1 MAKRYSRRDFLRFS
15 ALTAVA
21 AATGCNRSSGP
32 TTNATSASGLSGDLR
47 ILQWSHFVPRHD
59 DWFGPFAQEWGESVG
74 VNVTVDHISLAELPS
89 RAASEISAGR
99 GHDLIELLSPPA
111 NLEPS
116 VLDLT
121 DVNEEA
127 QRRHG
132 DQVGLCTRS
141 SFNPTTNKF
150 YGFCHGW
157 VPDPGNYRRSL
168 WEQVG
173 MPDGPAT
180 YDDLLTGG
188 GQILSDLSVALG
200 LGMSNE
206 IDSNMAARAMIW
218 SFGGSIQ
225 DENENVVLNSPETVE
240 AVSFMK
246 QLFESAMT
254 NEVFGWDAASNNQGL
269 IAGELSYIL
278 NSISAYR
285 SAQTANPEVADD
297 VFFTRPLEGPAGT
310 GLASEHVIP
319 IYVVPE
325 HAGNPEAAKEFMLH
339 LVGNYDQATDNSEL
353 YTFPAF
359 PSTVPNLNEWLE
371 DDPYDS
377 NPADKL
383 VLLQDADQWSTN
395 VGHPGPASAA
405 IGEVFGTFVIPQMMA
420 KAARG
425 DLTPQ
430 EAVAEAE
437 DQVRTIFDQWRERG
451 LVGGGS

>member
-1 MAKRYSRRDFLRFS
+1 M
-15 ALTAVA
+15 
-21 AATGCNRSSGP
+21 
-32 TTNATSASGLSGDLR
+32 
-47 ILQWSHFVPRHD
+47 PRHD
-59 DWFGPFAQEWGESVG
+59 EWFGPFAQDWGQSVG
-74 VNVTVDHISLAELPS
+74 VNVTVDHIALAELPS
-89 RAASEISAGR
+89 RAASEISAGQ

-132 DQVGLCTRS
+132 EQVGLCTRS

-168 WEQVG
+168 WEQVD

-206 IDSNMAARAMIW
+206 IDSNMAARAIIW

-240 AVSFMK
+240 AVNFMK
-246 QLFESAMT
+246 QLFDSAMT

-297 VFFTRPLEGPAGT
+297 VFFTRPLEGPGGV

-325 HAGNPEAAKEFMLH
+325 HAENPEAAKEFMLH
-339 LVGNYDQATDNSEL
+339 LVDNYDQATDNSEL

-359 PSTVPNLNEWLE
+359 PSTVPDLDAWLD
-371 DDPYDS
+371 DDPYES

-383 VLLQDADQWSTN
+383 ALLKNAEEWSTN

-430 EAVAEAE
+430 EAVSEAE
-437 DQVRTIFDQWRERG
+437 TQVRTIFNQWRDRG
-451 LVGGGS
+451 LVGGDS

>member
-246 QLFESAMT
+246 QLFDSAMT

>member
-74 VNVTVDHISLAELPS
+74 VNVTVDHISLAELPP
-89 RAASEISAGR
+89 RAASEISAGQ

-121 DVNEEA
+121 DINEEA

-132 DQVGLCTRS
+132 EQVGLCTRS
-141 SFNPTTNKF
+141 SLNPTTNKF

-168 WEQVG
+168 WEQVD

-180 YDDLLTGG
+180 YEDLLTGG
-188 GQILSDLSVALG
+188 GQILSELSVALG

-246 QLFESAMT
+246 QLFDSAMT

-297 VFFTRPLEGPAGT
+297 VFFTRPLEGPGGT

-325 HAGNPEAAKEFMLH
+325 HAENPEAAKEFMLH

-359 PSTVPNLNEWLE
+359 PSTVPNLDEWLD
-371 DDPYDS
+371 DDPYES

-383 VLLQDADQWSTN
+383 ALLKDADQWSTN

-430 EAVAEAE
+430 EAVSEAEA
-437 DQVRTIFDQWRERG
+437 QVRTIFDQWRDRG
-451 LVGGGS
+451 LVGGDS

>member
-1 MAKRYSRRDFLRFS
+1 MANRYSRRDFLRYS
-15 ALTAVA
+15 ALTALA

-59 DWFGPFAQEWGESVG
+59 DWFGPFAQEWGESAG

-89 RAASEISAGR
+89 RAASEISAGQ

-127 QRRHG
+127 ERRHG
-132 DQVGLCTRS
+132 GQVGLCTRS

-168 WEQVG
+168 WEQVD

-246 QLFESAMT
+246 RLFDSAMT

-297 VFFTRPLEGPAGT
+297 VFFTRPLEGPGGV

-325 HAGNPEAAKEFMLH
+325 HAENPEAAKEFMLH

-359 PSTVPNLNEWLE
+359 PSTVPDLDSWLE
-371 DDPYDS
+371 DDPYES
-377 NPADKL
+377 KPADKL
-383 VLLQDADQWSTN
+383 ALLKNADEWSTN

-430 EAVAEAE
+430 EAVSEAE
-437 DQVRTIFDQWRERG
+437 TQVRTIFDQWRERG
-451 LVGGGS
+451 LVGGDS